1 MIYNAV
7 HMIRIIPVY
16 KQIEN
21 KGKHKDIKG
30 AKIEPPF
37 PQKIPK
43 HTCKIETKIVKNKTT
58 NNHMLIY
65 KLFDITITT
74 LISCL

>member
-7 HMIRIIPVY
+7 HMIRIILVY

-21 KGKHKDIKG
+21 KGKHKDIKRS
-30 AKIEPPF
+30 KDRTPF

-43 HTCKIETKIVKNKTT
+43 HTCKIETKIVKKNTNKQSYVD
-58 NNHMLIY
+58 L
-65 KLFDITITT
+65 
-74 LISCL
+74 